1 MADQDVVSLTG
12 NVLEDISSFRG
23 EAVEF
28 ELDSI
33 NRVRESFGL
42 SPITCASATKAILH
56 AMTEVMP
63 ATRMHLV
70 TETLAA
76 FFGGLEKVP
85 PLPRRDAADGAAY
98 VSKIGEMTQGS
109 NIQGPRGPSLG
120 CVVDGY
126 PLGVY
131 LYAKTLALR
140 SN

>member
-1 MADQDVVSLTG
+1 MADQDVVSLSG

-23 EAVEF
+23 ESVDF

-33 NRVRESFGL
+33 NRVRESFGVP
-42 SPITCASATKAILH
+42 PIPRDSATKAILH
-56 AMTEVMP
+56 AMTEDAP
-63 ATRMHLV
+63 DHLV
-70 TETLAA
+70 AETLAA
-76 FFGGLEKVP
+76 FFGGVDKVP
-85 PLPRRDAADGAAY
+85 PLPRRDEADGAAY
-98 VSKIGEMTQGS
+98 ISKIGEMTQGS